1 MGKILSERKGDRR
14 FERLGR
20 WNTLEYTVI
29 SRENRFAQYADNYN
43 SDNVKLNITTFK
55 HNNEVYPFSRFKRV
69 MAIDLDDFS
78 RIVMKDDEDNLWLE
92 VSPDRE
98 KVRLYREVLE

>member
-20 WNTLEYTVI
+20 WATLEYTVS
-29 SRENRFAQYADNYN
+29 SRENRFAQYADNYD
-43 SDNVKLNITTFK
+43 SDNVKLNITIFK
-55 HNNEVYPFSRFKRV
+55 HKDEVHPFSRFKRV

-78 RIVMKDDEDNLWLE
+78 RIVMKDTTDNLWLE
-92 VSPDRE
+92 LSPDRE